1 MARENRSKRQ
11 SHAPFGV
18 PTLPRLDA
26 VEDLDGF
33 LTPPDT
39 EPEPLPPPPVEEP
52 IPHTP
57 QIQRPVPSRD
67 RLVANRYEILEQV
80 GTGGMGKIYKVR
92 HTELGKIFALKIIHA
107 ELSENQHA
115 REMFYAEA
123 RLASSVDH
131 RNIVSI
137 TDFGE
142 DIRRGAF
149 IVMEYLKGESL
160 ADRLDRHR
168 LQAPVTTVDII
179 SQTADALA
187 YMHEAGVIHGDI
199 KPENIFL
206 TVGSGELGE
215 RRRNHVKVLD
225 FGLSRLKRAHRAHSG
240 RLQDGLA
247 GTPAYLAPERC
258 CGAPPD
264 EMSDLYAIGVLFYEV
279 LTGEVPFDGNVAQI
293 LNAHIST
300 PPTPPSWRMP
310 SGELDERFDDII
322 LACLAKDPAARYGS
336 VREFLEAL
344 LHLMEQL
351 GMSQRQQ
358 ASPEPVPR
366 RQPTDPDCR
375 AMVEANPLPMF
386 SLDPDGRFN
395 LVNDSFCL
403 FVKKKA
409 EQLVG
414 QLLVE
419 SRLASFCPGLADD
432 LQVVLQKNKVTS
444 RELAFSLGERRTSKV
459 LIWLAPLTVGG
470 IIVGAHGVVH
480 WIEK

>member
-1 MARENRSKRQ
+1 MAQQRSRRQ

-18 PTLPRLDA
+18 PTLPRLD
-26 VEDLDGF
+26 VIEDLDGF

-57 QIQRPVPSRD
+57 TISRPVPSRD
-67 RLVANRYEILEQV
+67 KLVANRYEILQQV

-92 HTELGKIFALKIIHA
+92 HTELGKEFALKIIHA
-107 ELSENQHA
+107 ELSENRHA

-168 LQAPVTTVDII
+168 LQPAVVAVDII

-187 YMHEAGVIHGDI
+187 YMHDSGVIHGDI

-206 TVGSGELGE
+206 TTGSGRLGE

-225 FGLSRLKRAHRAHSG
+225 FGLSRLKRAHRAQSG
-240 RLQDGLA
+240 RLQDSLA

-264 EMSDLYAIGVLFYEV
+264 EMSDLYALGVLFYEI

-293 LNAHIST
+293 LNAHINT
-300 PPTPPSWRMP
+300 PATPPSWRMP
-310 SGELDERFDDII
+310 TGEADERFDDLI
-322 LACLAKDPAARYGS
+322 LACLAKDPAARFAS
-336 VREFLEAL
+336 VRDFLEELLAL
-344 LHLMEQL
+344 MDRI
-351 GMSQRQQ
+351 GMSQRRHETPQ
-358 ASPEPVPR
+358 PPPR
-366 RQPTDPDCR
+366 RQPGDVDCR
-375 AMVEANPLPMF
+375 VMVESNPLPMF
-386 SLDPDGRFN
+386 SVDQEGRFT
-395 LVNDSFCL
+395 LVNQSFSL
-403 FVKKKA
+403 FVKKPDA
-409 EQLVG
+409 ELVG
-414 QLLVE
+414 QPLE
-419 SRLASFCPGLADD
+419 QSRLASFCPGLADD
-432 LQVVLQKNKVTS
+432 LHVVLRKNKVTS
-444 RELAFSLGERRTSKV
+444 RELEFSLGGGKTSKV
-459 LIWLAPLTVGG
+459 LIWLAPLAVGG

-480 WIEK
+480 WIQK